1 MHEIDDDVRLFM
13 YEINDDVRLLMDKI
27 DDDVRLLSLEVVTIY
42 SRSFPTWF

>member
-13 YEINDDVRLLMDKI
+13 YEIDDDVRLLMDKI

-42 SRSFPTWF
+42 SRPFPTWF

>member
-13 YEINDDVRLLMDKI
+13 YEI